1 MSQELS
7 PAHMPNSSCS
17 S

>member
-7 PAHMPNSSCS
+7 LQFRA
-17 S
+17 